1 MRCYISG
8 TCPSKMV
15 DGMLSLAWNS
25 HSSTF
30 CHMLSTVRDAELY
43 SDVTIAC
50 DGKFYPAHKLVL
62 STCSDYFHKMF
73 ERTPCKHPV
82 IVIKDVQCKN
92 MEALL
97 NYMYAG
103 VVNVSQS
110 DLAQLIR
117 AAELLEIKGLA
128 VPDEP
133 PCGSKRPGQTRDTSN
148 SSSPSPKRPRQDE
161 ERSSNQKE
169 MALVDSSVASSH
181 SSSSSRRGSG
191 VEEHTNS
198 YGMHDKV
205 NPKQTHSE
213 HWQAST
219 DIPSCTRSEQRGIEQ
234 GLDPLKP
241 IAGSQNEVTSGGGI
255 KEEEIELESESG
267 AADMGFEYN
276 SLMSDLVGEGE
287 DTKPHLS
294 ASTESFNPSLNE
306 ESYSV
311 EAAGPSG
318 LQAWPGLSEEGE
330 PVSQGYSGAL
340 PLVSHPGQQPHQIQH
355 MVGKVTDGEETGQG
369 QGWDNMNITAT
380 NKKYQCSSCEYATN
394 ISTCLKRHLRTH
406 TGEKPFP
413 CPYCPVRCTRKAS
426 LLSHIQCHTGEM
438 PLSSLMH
445 ARYYLLFI
453 MHLLNVVAHEVIVH
467 CLGEQLEAVCGVIQ
481 VGSDSECQWEAHGSA
496 QGPVFSLTSSTNKNH
511 YLRKVHHCPFCTYAT
526 NFHHNLTKHVRTHTG
541 EKPFPCPRCPFR
553 ANQNSSL
560 KRHMHNIHHE
570 ADFNY
575 LLLRHIR
582 THTGEKP
589 YCCPQCSYR
598 TSRKDSLKQHMC
610 IHAQP
615 SKTE

>member
-355 MVGKVTDGEETGQG
+355 MVG
-369 QGWDNMNITAT
+369 
-380 NKKYQCSSCEYATN
+380 
-394 ISTCLKRHLRTH
+394 
-406 TGEKPFP
+406 
-413 CPYCPVRCTRKAS
+413 
-426 LLSHIQCHTGEM
+426 
-438 PLSSLMH
+438 
-445 ARYYLLFI
+445 
-453 MHLLNVVAHEVIVH
+453 
-467 CLGEQLEAVCGVIQ
+467 
-481 VGSDSECQWEAHGSA
+481 SDSECQWEAHGSA